1 MKRKNYVSQCSK
13 CKEMPEYSND
23 LNFVSGVKG
32 LFCSK
37 CEQVV
42 KKRLLTVQD
51 LILLDD
57 KYDKWR
63 NGRATR

>member
-32 LFCSK
+32 LFCSR

-42 KKRLLTVQD
+42 KSRLLAVRD
-51 LILLDD
+51 LLLSD
-57 KYDKWR
+57 DKWR
-63 NGRATR
+63 DGRATR